1 MSAPVS
7 RGRNVLLRLF
17 ILGQLA
23 DDLLGRSMTGLRVLP
38 NDFAVLS
45 AIGALEPV
53 MPSRLAALLGMP
65 PTTLSSYLR
74 RLEAA
79 RLVRRKPNP
88 NDGRSSLLELT
99 KSGKTR
105 VRSAVPALQGSV
117 ARVHERLD
125 YSPRE
130 LDLAL
135 DRLED
140 ALRAVLATSAGPPG
154 RARRRTAGRKARP
167 GESGPRPGQRARR
180 RGR

>member
-1 MSAPVS
+1 MSAQAT
-7 RGRNVLLRLF
+7 RGRNVLFRLF

-23 DDLLGRSMTGLRVLP
+23 DDLLGRAMVDLKLNP
-38 NDFAVLS
+38 NDFAVQS
-45 AIGALEPV
+45 AIRAFQPIT
-53 MPSRLAALLGMP
+53 PTRLAALLGMP

-74 RLEAA
+74 RLEA
-79 RLVRRKPNP
+79 RRQIRRRPNP
-88 NDGRSSLLELT
+88 EDGRSSLLEVT
-99 KSGKTR
+99 KLGDKN
-105 VRSAVPALQGSV
+105 VVAAFPALQGSV

-140 ALRAVLATSAGPPG
+140 SIRAVLSRPDEATRRP
-154 RARRRTAGRKARP
+154 ARRAP
-167 GESGPRPGQRARR
+167 R

>member
-1 MSAPVS
+1 MTAPTT
-7 RGRNVLLRLF
+7 RGRNVFFRLF

-23 DDLLGRSMTGLRVLP
+23 DDLLGRAMVDLPLNP
-38 NDFAVLS
+38 NDFAVQS
-45 AIGALEPV
+45 AIRAFQPIT
-53 MPSRLAALLGMP
+53 PTRLSALLGMP

-74 RLEAA
+74 RLEARRQIR
-79 RLVRRKPNP
+79 RLPNP
-88 NDGRSSLLELT
+88 DDGRSTLLEMT
-99 KSGKTR
+99 KIGR
-105 VRSAVPALQGSV
+105 RNVVAAFPALQGSV

-140 ALRAVLATSAGPPG
+140 AMRAVLSRPDEST
-154 RARRRTAGRKARP
+154 RRP
-167 GESGPRPGQRARR
+167 GPRARR

>member
-1 MSAPVS
+1 MSATQS
-7 RGRNVLLRLF
+7 RGRNVLFRLF

-23 DDLLGRSMTGLRVLP
+23 DDLLGRAMAGLKVQP

-45 AIGALEPV
+45 AIRAFQPIT
-53 MPSRLAALLGMP
+53 PSRLAALLGMP

-74 RLEAA
+74 RLEGR
-79 RLVRRKPNP
+79 RLVRRRPNP
-88 NDGRSSLLELT
+88 DDGRSSLLEVT
-99 KSGKTR
+99 KTGDR
-105 VRSAVPALQGSV
+105 HAVSAFPALQGSV

-140 ALRAVLATSAGPPG
+140 AMRAVLSTRVEPS
-154 RARRRTAGRKARP
+154 RP
-167 GESGPRPGQRARR
+167 GGSTRRPGPRARR

>member
-1 MSAPVS
+1 VNTSAS
-7 RGRNVLLRLF
+7 RGRNVLFRLF

-23 DDLLGRSMTGLRVLP
+23 DDLLGRAMIGLKVQP

-45 AIGALEPV
+45 AIRAFQPIT
-53 MPSRLAALLGMP
+53 PSRLAALLGMP

-74 RLEAA
+74 RLQTR

-88 NDGRSSLLELT
+88 EDGRSSLLELT
-99 KSGKTR
+99 KTGDR
-105 VRSAVPALQGSV
+105 YAMSAFPALQGSV

-140 ALRAVLATSAGPPG
+140 ALRAVLSRPDESMRRPAR
-154 RARRRTAGRKARP
+154 RARRGAR
-167 GESGPRPGQRARR
+167 
-180 RGR
+180 

>member
-1 MSAPVS
+1 MNAPAS
-7 RGRNVLLRLF
+7 RGRNVLFRLF

-23 DDLLGRSMTGLRVLP
+23 DDLLGRAMTGLKVQP

-45 AIGALEPV
+45 AIRAFQPIT
-53 MPSRLAALLGMP
+53 PSRLAALLGMP

-74 RLEAA
+74 RLEAR
-79 RLVRRKPNP
+79 RLIRRKRNP
-88 NDGRSSLLELT
+88 EDGRSSLLEVT
-99 KSGKTR
+99 KTGDKQT
-105 VRSAVPALQGSV
+105 VSAFPALQGSV

-140 ALRAVLATSAGPPG
+140 SMRAVLSRPDESMRRPG
-154 RARRRTAGRKARP
+154 RRVRRRAR
-167 GESGPRPGQRARR
+167 
-180 RGR
+180 

>member
-1 MSAPVS
+1 MSVLPS
-7 RGRNVLLRLF
+7 RGRNVLFRLF

-23 DDLLGRSMTGLRVLP
+23 DDLLGRAMKGLKVQP

-45 AIGALEPV
+45 AIRAFQPIT
-53 MPSRLAALLGMP
+53 PSRLAALLGMP

-74 RLEAA
+74 RLEAR
-79 RLVRRKPNP
+79 RLVRRRPNP
-88 NDGRSSLLELT
+88 DDGRSALLEVT
-99 KSGKTR
+99 KTGDRHT
-105 VRSAVPALQGSV
+105 VSAFPALQGSV

-140 ALRAVLATSAGPPG
+140 AMRAVLSRPDEST
-154 RARRRTAGRKARP
+154 RRPAP
-167 GESGPRPGQRARR
+167 RARR

>member
-1 MSAPVS
+1 MSASQS
-7 RGRNVLLRLF
+7 RGRNVLFRLF

-23 DDLLGRSMTGLRVLP
+23 DDLLGRAMAGLRVQP

-45 AIGALEPV
+45 AIRAFQPIT
-53 MPSRLAALLGMP
+53 PSRLAALLGMP

-74 RLEAA
+74 RLEGR
-79 RLVRRKPNP
+79 RLVRRRPNP
-88 NDGRSSLLELT
+88 DDGRSSLLEVT
-99 KSGKTR
+99 KTGDR
-105 VRSAVPALQGSV
+105 QAVSAFPALQGSV

-140 ALRAVLATSAGPPG
+140 AMRALLSRPDEST
-154 RARRRTAGRKARP
+154 RRPAP
-167 GESGPRPGQRARR
+167 RARR
-180 RGR
+180 RGP

>member
-1 MSAPVS
+1 MSAPAS
-7 RGRNVLLRLF
+7 RSRNVLFRLF

-23 DDLLGRSMTGLRVLP
+23 DNLLGRAMKGLRVVP

-74 RLEAA
+74 RLETA

-88 NDGRSSLLELT
+88 DDGRSSLLELT
-99 KSGKTR
+99 KTGGTR

-140 ALRAVLATSAGPPG
+140 AIRAVIATSAGSPG
-154 RARRRTAGRKARP
+154 GRRRTAGRK
-167 GESGPRPGQRARR
+167 PRPGGSGPPPGRQARR
-180 RGR
+180 RAR

>member
-1 MSAPVS
+1 MPTQQPT
-7 RGRNVLLRLF
+7 RRRNVLFRLF

-23 DDLLGRSMTGLRVLP
+23 NDLLGRAMTDLKVAP

-45 AIGALEPV
+45 AIRLFQPIT
-53 MPSRLAALLGMP
+53 PSRLAALLGTP

-74 RLEAA
+74 RLEAR
-79 RLVRRKPNP
+79 RLVRRRANP
-88 NDGRSSLLELT
+88 EDGRSSLLEVT
-99 KSGKTR
+99 ATGDRHT
-105 VRSAVPALQGSV
+105 VSAFPALQGSV
-117 ARVHERLD
+117 AQVHERLD

-140 ALRAVLATSAGPPG
+140 ALRAVLSRPDESARLPER
-154 RARRRTAGRKARP
+154 RAP
-167 GESGPRPGQRARR
+167 R

>member
-1 MSAPVS
+1 MSTPAS
-7 RGRNVLLRLF
+7 RGRNVLFRLF

-23 DDLLGRSMTGLRVLP
+23 DDLLGRAMSGLTLQP

-45 AIGALEPV
+45 AVRAFQPITPTH
-53 MPSRLAALLGMP
+53 LAALLGMP

-74 RLEAA
+74 RLEGR
-79 RLVRRKPNP
+79 RLVRRRPNP
-88 NDGRSSLLELT
+88 EDGRSFLLEVT
-99 KSGKTR
+99 KSGDRETL
-105 VRSAVPALQGSV
+105 SAFPALQGSV

-140 ALRAVLATSAGPPG
+140 AMRAVLSRPDASMRPT
-154 RARRRTAGRKARP
+154 AR
-167 GESGPRPGQRARR
+167 RARR

>member
-1 MSAPVS
+1 MSVPAS
-7 RGRNVLLRLF
+7 RGRNVLFRLF

-23 DDLLGRSMTGLRVLP
+23 DDLLGRSMAGLKVVP

-45 AIGALEPV
+45 AIGALQPIT
-53 MPSRLAALLGMP
+53 PSRLAALLGTP

-74 RLEAA
+74 RLEAR
-79 RLVRRKPNP
+79 RLVRRKSNP
-88 NDGRSSLLELT
+88 EDGRSSLLELT
-99 KSGKTR
+99 KTGSTR

-140 ALRAVLATSAGPPG
+140 AMRAVLSRPDES
-154 RARRRTAGRKARP
+154 ARRPAR
-167 GESGPRPGQRARR
+167 RAPR

>member
-1 MSAPVS
+1 MSATQS
-7 RGRNVLLRLF
+7 RGRNVLFRLF

-23 DDLLGRSMTGLRVLP
+23 DDLLGRAMAGLKVQP

-45 AIGALEPV
+45 AIRAFQPIT
-53 MPSRLAALLGMP
+53 PSRLAALLGTP

-74 RLEAA
+74 RLEGR
-79 RLVRRKPNP
+79 RLVRRRPNP
-88 NDGRSSLLELT
+88 DDGRSSLLEVT
-99 KSGKTR
+99 KTGDR
-105 VRSAVPALQGSV
+105 HAVSAFPALQGSV

-140 ALRAVLATSAGPPG
+140 AMRAVLSRPDEST
-154 RARRRTAGRKARP
+154 RRP
-167 GESGPRPGQRARR
+167 EPRARR

>member
-1 MSAPVS
+1 MNSPAS
-7 RGRNVLLRLF
+7 RGRNVLFRLF
-17 ILGQLA
+17 ILGQLG
-23 DDLLGRSMTGLRVLP
+23 DDLLGRAMAGLKVQP

-45 AIGALEPV
+45 AIRAYQPIT
-53 MPSRLAALLGMP
+53 PSRLAALLGMP

-74 RLEAA
+74 RLEAR

-88 NDGRSSLLELT
+88 EDGRSSLLEVT
-99 KSGKTR
+99 KTGDR
-105 VRSAVPALQGSV
+105 HVVSAFPALQGSV

-140 ALRAVLATSAGPPG
+140 AMRAVLSRPDESVRRPVR
-154 RARRRTAGRKARP
+154 RARRHAR
-167 GESGPRPGQRARR
+167 
-180 RGR
+180 

>member
-1 MSAPVS
+1 MGSTPS
-7 RGRNVLLRLF
+7 RRRNVLFRLF

-23 DDLLGRSMTGLRVLP
+23 DDLLGRAMSGSRLQT

-45 AIGALEPV
+45 AIRAFQPIT
-53 MPSRLAALLGMP
+53 PSRLAALLGMP

-74 RLEAA
+74 RLEAR
-79 RLVRRKPNP
+79 RLVRRRPNP
-88 NDGRSSLLELT
+88 EDGRSSLLEVT
-99 KSGKTR
+99 KTGDTQT
-105 VRSAVPALQGSV
+105 VSALPALQGSV

-140 ALRAVLATSAGPPG
+140 ALRAVLSRPDESMRRPAR
-154 RARRRTAGRKARP
+154 RARRRAR
-167 GESGPRPGQRARR
+167 
-180 RGR
+180 

>member
-1 MSAPVS
+1 MSVVPS
-7 RGRNVLLRLF
+7 RGRNLLFRLF

-23 DDLLGRSMTGLRVLP
+23 DDLLGRAMKGLKVQP

-45 AIGALEPV
+45 AIRAFQPIT
-53 MPSRLAALLGMP
+53 PSRLAALLGMP

-74 RLEAA
+74 RLEAR
-79 RLVRRKPNP
+79 RLVRRRPNP
-88 NDGRSSLLELT
+88 DDGRSALLEVT
-99 KSGKTR
+99 KTGDRHT
-105 VRSAVPALQGSV
+105 VSAFPALQGSV

-140 ALRAVLATSAGPPG
+140 AMRAVLSRPDES
-154 RARRRTAGRKARP
+154 ARRP
-167 GESGPRPGQRARR
+167 GPRARR

>member
-1 MSAPVS
+1 MGSTPS
-7 RGRNVLLRLF
+7 RRRNVLFRLF

-23 DDLLGRSMTGLRVLP
+23 DDLLGRAMSGSRLQT

-45 AIGALEPV
+45 AIRAFQPIT
-53 MPSRLAALLGMP
+53 PSRLAALLGMP

-74 RLEAA
+74 RLEAR
-79 RLVRRKPNP
+79 RLVRRRPNP
-88 NDGRSSLLELT
+88 EDGRSSLLEVT
-99 KSGKTR
+99 KTGDTQT
-105 VRSAVPALQGSV
+105 VSALPALQGLV

-140 ALRAVLATSAGPPG
+140 ALRAVLSRPDESMRRPAR
-154 RARRRTAGRKARP
+154 RARRRAR
-167 GESGPRPGQRARR
+167 
-180 RGR
+180 

>member
-1 MSAPVS
+1 VNTSAS
-7 RGRNVLLRLF
+7 RGRNVLFRLF

-23 DDLLGRSMTGLRVLP
+23 DDLLGRAMIGLKVQP

-45 AIGALEPV
+45 AIRAFQPIT
-53 MPSRLAALLGMP
+53 PSRLAALLGMP

-74 RLEAA
+74 RLQTR
-79 RLVRRKPNP
+79 RLVRRKSNP
-88 NDGRSSLLELT
+88 EDGRSSLLELT
-99 KSGKTR
+99 KTGDR
-105 VRSAVPALQGSV
+105 YAVSAFPALQGSV

-140 ALRAVLATSAGPPG
+140 ALRAVLSRPDESMRRPAR
-154 RARRRTAGRKARP
+154 RARRGAR
-167 GESGPRPGQRARR
+167 
-180 RGR
+180 